1 MRKFF
6 KIYIG
11 KIGNQKDND
20 VTIDVTQQER
30 SNSKCYASAF
40 KYI

>member
-1 MRKFF
+1 MRKCF

-20 VTIDVTQQER
+20 MTTNVTQQER
-30 SNSKCYASAF
+30 SNSKCYVSAF